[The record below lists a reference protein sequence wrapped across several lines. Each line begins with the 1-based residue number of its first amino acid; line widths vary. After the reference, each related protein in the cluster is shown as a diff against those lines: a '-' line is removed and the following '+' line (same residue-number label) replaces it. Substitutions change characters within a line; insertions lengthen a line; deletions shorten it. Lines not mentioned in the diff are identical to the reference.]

1 MQQTFLYEVAQ
12 KLYNRYGEDIQNKTI
27 VLPSRRAR
35 LFFSEALSHI
45 VQGGTIWQPEYF
57 SMDDIM
63 SEAASFKVGDKIR
76 IISELYKIYSK
87 HHNEPFDKF
96 YFWGEMLIGDFDLI
110 DKYMIDADML
120 FCNLYDLKQIEARFP
135 DTETLE
141 VVSRFWKHFLQEE
154 SLPEYKQRFLK
165 IWKSLAPIYHE
176 LKQRLAE
183 LKFAYQGMVYR
194 SAAENLGNNIVN
206 FKRGRHYV
214 IVGFNALSQCEQ
226 RVLKFLTANYHCDFY
241 WDYDSYYVDD
251 EQQEAGRFL
260 RQNMT
265 LFPATDHISHDN
277 FLRSEKRL
285 STISTASNI
294 IQCKYVNKILR
305 EISPE
310 LLFDKETAIVLTNE
324 NLLLPLLH
332 SLPDDKDANG
342 ENKLKLNITMGHPI
356 KHTTA
361 YSFVMR
367 LFDLQH
373 NARNDK
379 GKVTFYHVDVSGIL
393 NHPYVLEQDGDTAKK
408 LQKTIVNAR
417 YIRVSNELFT
427 HSTLLSK
434 IFRYTEGLDDLYNY
448 LIDVIYAL
456 SLSVSDNTDSRT
468 LKLSYL
474 AILAENISQV
484 TNSVKQCDIDVSVSI
499 YTSLIKRH
507 LQNVRIPYSG
517 EPLEGLQIMGIL
529 ETRNL
534 DFKNVIIL
542 SMDDDNFPGNS
553 LGNSSYIPYNLKAA
567 YGIPTPEYHEG
578 VYAYYFYRLIQ
589 RAERVDMI
597 YCSLADDKSTGERS
611 RYIHQ
616 LEFESPHPIKYYNVG
631 VNVAAEPNNSIVIA
645 KEGEVAEI
653 LQQLLNNTDKVLS
666 PSAFSPYTSCPLKF
680 YFSKVAKIRTTDS
693 LTDDVDNPM
702 FGKILHI
709 AMQTLYTPLIGIANP
724 KQHLEQILKNNAV
737 EQATIEAI
745 NSQFLN
751 REGTDCSDYTG
762 GLILVKDMVIDYIR
776 KSIIPYDIQ
785 HNDFTIL
792 HLEEDVN
799 YPITLSDGSTVMIGG
814 IADRID
820 SLDNGC
826 IRVVDY
832 KTGDGHNEINR
843 NKRDVEK
850 QTEGM
855 ESLFHNTSSASN
867 YPLQTMLYS
876 MVLHHKT
883 GRNVIPALY
892 AVKNMRKK
900 GFTPYLIDHHA
911 GKTVV
916 DYMTY
921 AQEFEQ
927 RLQASLDELFDLSI
941 PFVQCNEEDKLPCQY
956 CDFKILC
963 KR

>member
-12 KLYNRYGEDIQNKTI
+12 KLYDRYGEDIQTKTI

-35 LFFSEALSHI
+35 LFFSEALSRI
-45 VQGGTIWQPEYF
+45 VKGGTIWQPEYL

-63 SEAASFKVGDKIR
+63 AEAASFKVGDKIR
-76 IISELYKIYSK
+76 IVSELYKIYSK
-87 HHNEPFDKF
+87 YHNESFDKF
-96 YFWGEMLIGDFDLI
+96 YYWGEMLIGDFDLI

-120 FCNLYDLKQIEARFP
+120 FCNLYDLKEIEARFP

-141 VVSRFWKHFLQEE
+141 VVSRFWNHFLQEE
-154 SLPEYKQRFLK
+154 TLPEYKHRFLK
-165 IWKSLAPIYHE
+165 IWKSLAPVYHE
-176 LKQRLAE
+176 LRQRLIE
-183 LKFAYQGMVYR
+183 LKFAYQGLVYR
-194 SAAENLGNNIVN
+194 SAAENLSCGIIN
-206 FKRGRHYV
+206 FKHQREY
-214 IVGFNALSQCEQ
+214 IFVGFNALSQCEQ
-226 RVLKFLTANYHCDFY
+226 KVLKFLSANYHCDFY
-241 WDYDSYYVDD
+241 WDYDSYYVAD

-260 RQNMT
+260 RQNMA
-265 LFPATDHISHDN
+265 LFPATDQISHDN
-277 FLRSEKRL
+277 FLQSEKRF

-310 LLFDKETAIVLTNE
+310 LTFNKETAIVLTDE

-332 SLPDDKDANG
+332 SLPNDKDADG
-342 ENKLKLNITMGHPI
+342 KSKLKLNITMGHPI

-361 YSFVMR
+361 YSFIMR

-373 NARNDK
+373 NARK
-379 GKVTFYHVDVSGIL
+379 ESGKVTFYHVDVSGIL
-393 NHPYVLEQDGDTAKK
+393 NHPYILEQEGATARA
-408 LQKTIVNAR
+408 LQKNIISAR
-417 YIRVSNELFT
+417 YIRVSDKLFAHNE
-427 HSTLLSK
+427 LLSK
-434 IFRYTEGLDDLYNY
+434 IFSYREDLDDLYNY
-448 LIDVIYAL
+448 LIDVISAI
-456 SLSVSDNTDSRT
+456 SLSNNDNAENQA
-468 LKLSYL
+468 LKLSQL
-474 AILAENISQV
+474 ALLAENITQI
-484 TNSVKQCDIDVSVSI
+484 TNSVKQCDIDISVSI

-567 YGIPTPEYHEG
+567 YGIPTPEYHES

-616 LEFESPHPIKYYNVG
+616 LEFEAPHPIKYYNIG
-631 VNVAAEPNNSIVIA
+631 VNVSAEQTKSITIA
-645 KEGEVAEI
+645 KQGEVAQV
-653 LQQLLNNTDKVLS
+653 LQQYLNNEDKVIS

-680 YFSKVAKIRTTDS
+680 YFSKVAKIRTLDT
-693 LTDDVDNPM
+693 LTDGVDNPM
-702 FGKILHI
+702 FGNILHI

-724 KQHLEQILKNNAV
+724 KQHLEQLLKGNAV
-737 EQATIEAI
+737 EQATIKAI

-751 REGTDCSDYTG
+751 REGTECSDYTG
-762 GLILVKDMVIDYIR
+762 GLILVRDMVIDYIR
-776 KSIIPYDIQ
+776 KSIIPYDIN

-792 HLEEDVN
+792 HLEQNVKH
-799 YPITLSDGSTVMIGG
+799 PVTLSDGSTVIIGG

-832 KTGDGHNEINR
+832 KTGEGHNEINP
-843 NKRDVEK
+843 NKQDAEK

-855 ESLFHNTSSASN
+855 ESLFHNITASSN

-876 MVLHHKT
+876 MILHKKT
-883 GRNVIPALY
+883 GRNVLPALY
-892 AVKNMRKK
+892 AVKNMRKND
-900 GFTPYLIDHHA
+900 FTPYLIDRHA
-911 GKTVV
+911 GKQVV
-916 DYMTY
+916 DYLTY
-921 AQEFEQ
+921 AEEFEQ

-941 PFVQCNEEDKLPCQY
+941 PFVQCKEEDKIPCEH